1 MVNEILYELMKKII
15 SIDQGT
21 TSTRCILF
29 DEEGNVLAS
38 AQIELKQYFPNPGW
52 VEHDPEEILDSVKGT
67 YTSVL
72 IQSGL
77 KGSDIFTIGIT
88 NQRETT
94 ILWDRKTGKAVYPA
108 IVWQSRQ
115 SLSICDRLINL
126 GLKEAIRSKTGL
138 ELDAYFSASKISW
151 ILENIEGIR
160 SKAEAGELAFGTI
173 DTWLLWNLTGGKVH
187 ATDFSN
193 ASRTLLFNIYDLCW
207 DTELLNW
214 FDIPISILPEV
225 KESSTYFGTT
235 VSSFLDAGIS
245 INGIAGDQQA
255 SLFGQG
261 CIHATM
267 AKNTYGTGCFML
279 MNTGEIPVKSKN
291 GLITTIAWMI
301 EGKVCYALEGS
312 VFVAGSA
319 LQWLRDGLGLF
330 DDVSKSE
337 GIASQVKNSNGV
349 YFVPAFVGLGAPHWN
364 SEARGA
370 FFGLTRGTNRSH
382 IVRAA
387 LESIAYQTK
396 DVFLAMQDD
405 ANMDISILFVD
416 GGASS
421 NNLVMQFQSDLLQIE
436 VIRARFTET
445 TALGAALLAG
455 LSAGVWNSI
464 QACSEV
470 GKKGISFIPENDRKF
485 TEALYNGWIKAV
497 EATINYKS

>member
-1 MVNEILYELMKKII
+1 MKKIL

-29 DEEGNVLAS
+29 DEIGNVLAS
-38 AQIELKQYFPNPGW
+38 AQKEFTQYFPHPGW
-52 VEHDPEEILDSVKGT
+52 VEHDPDEILEGVKET
-67 YTSVL
+67 YNLVL
-72 IQSGL
+72 NQLGL
-77 KGSDIFTIGIT
+77 KGNDIFTLGIT

-94 ILWDRKTGKAVYPA
+94 ILWDRNSGKAVYPA

-115 SLSICDRLINL
+115 SLSICDRLQNL
-126 GLKEAIRSKTGL
+126 GLKESIRSKTGL
-138 ELDAYFSASKISW
+138 ELDAYFSASKIAW

-160 SKAEAGELAFGTI
+160 TKAESGELAFGTI

-187 ATDFSN
+187 ATDYSN

-214 FDIPISILPEV
+214 FNIPSSILPEV

-235 VSSFLDAGIS
+235 VSGFLDEGIS

-255 SLFGQG
+255 ALFGQG
-261 CIHATM
+261 CIHSTM

-279 MNTGEIPVKSKN
+279 MNTGGIPVNSNN
-291 GLITTIAWMI
+291 GLITTIAWKI
-301 EGKVCYALEGS
+301 GGKVCYALEGS

-319 LQWLRDGLGLF
+319 IQWLRDGLGLISH
-330 DDVSKSE
+330 VSETE
-337 GIASQVKNSNGV
+337 GIASQVINSNGV

-370 FFGLTRGTNRSH
+370 FFGLTRGTNRAH

-387 LESIAYQTK
+387 LESIAYQTTDIFK
-396 DVFLAMQDD
+396 VMQED

-421 NNLVMQFQSDLLQIE
+421 NNLLMQFQCDLLQVE
-436 VIRARFTET
+436 VIRARYTET

-455 LSAGVWNSI
+455 LSAGVWSSI

-470 GKKGISFIPENDRKF
+470 GKKGKSFIPENDRII
-485 TEALYNGWIKAV
+485 TDVLYHGWKKAV